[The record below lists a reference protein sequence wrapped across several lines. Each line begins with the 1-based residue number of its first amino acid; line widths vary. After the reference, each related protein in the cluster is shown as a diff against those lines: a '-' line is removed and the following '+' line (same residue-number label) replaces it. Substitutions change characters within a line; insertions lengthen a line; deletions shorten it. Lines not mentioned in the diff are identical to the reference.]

1 MRRNDLLRS
10 CVDFSACAVAQSQ
23 ETRLRADPLRGGKGG
38 YFEGGVRVASFVHS
52 PLLPAAV
59 RGTVLDA
66 TISVADW
73 WATLVTLAGLEPVD
87 SGFQPSSGLAL
98 PEPWGCVE
106 HGKCS
111 FEVDGLDM
119 WPLITG
125 KNRTAPRYAQ
135 TILAGSWAHSVLE
148 AGPIF
153 AAGRAFQRCQAIIV
167 PAGRS
172 SCLGFTRAVR

>member
-1 MRRNDLLRS
+1 MRRNDLLRG

-23 ETRLRADPLRGGKGG
+23 AVGLRADPLRGGKGG

-135 TILAGSWAHSVLE
+135 SLAGTWAHSVLE

-167 PAGRS
+167 RSGRS
-172 SCLGFTRAVR
+172 

>member
-1 MRRNDLLRS
+1 M
-10 CVDFSACAVAQSQ
+10 
-23 ETRLRADPLRGGKGG
+23 
-38 YFEGGVRVASFVHS
+38 RVASFVHS

-135 TILAGSWAHSVLE
+135 QLLLE
-148 AGPIF
+148 AGPILCWKLGPF
-153 AAGRAFQRCQAIIV
+153 LLLAALSKDAKR
-167 PAGRS
+167 
-172 SCLGFTRAVR
+172 